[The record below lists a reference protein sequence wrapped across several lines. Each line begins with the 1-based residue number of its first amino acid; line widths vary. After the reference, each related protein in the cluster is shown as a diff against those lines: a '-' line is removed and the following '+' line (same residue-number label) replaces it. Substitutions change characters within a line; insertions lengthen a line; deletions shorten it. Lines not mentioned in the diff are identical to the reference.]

1 MSTNRELFLKN
12 WEKFEARVRGRLI
25 QQSDKQALSHPYA
38 KLVLSDAAGDWSS
51 SYDEGGRWLNAY
63 TKEHPDRGAA
73 IARILTQEMTF
84 TEPDPPLE
92 IPEVLNYAIPVA
104 GAAAGLGIATA
115 LGAGTVVKTVSTLAP
130 AALLYPATKT
140 VGNNVNEK
148 NRIGLVDAYM
158 AQLQQY
164 RDAVLDLLE
173 IKTQ

>member
-1 MSTNRELFLKN
+1 MSTNRELFLRN
-12 WEKFEARVRGRLI
+12 WDKFEARVRGRLI
-25 QQSDKQALSHPYA
+25 QQSDQQAMSHPYA

-51 SYDEGGRWLNAY
+51 GYDEGGRWLSAY
-63 TKEHPDRGAA
+63 MKDHPDHGAA
-73 IARILTQEMTF
+73 IAQILTKEMTF
-84 TEPDPPLE
+84 TEPDPPFE

-104 GAAAGLGIATA
+104 GAAAGLGIAAA
-115 LGAGTVVKTVSTLAP
+115 LGAGTVIKTVSTLVP

-140 VGNNVNEK
+140 VGNSVNEK
-148 NRIGLVDAYM
+148 SRIELVDAYM